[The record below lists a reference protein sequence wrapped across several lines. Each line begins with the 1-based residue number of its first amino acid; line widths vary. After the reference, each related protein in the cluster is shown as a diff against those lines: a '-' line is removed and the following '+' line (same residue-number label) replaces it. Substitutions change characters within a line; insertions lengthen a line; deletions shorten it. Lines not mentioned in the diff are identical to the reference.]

1 MSDFGY
7 KLAKKIL
14 KPIFYKK
21 CDPTVLNAEVVP
33 KEGPIV
39 LCGNHMHV
47 LDQCGPLFEI
57 PRVVHYMAKKEYFD
71 SFKTRWFFRMVG
83 CISVDREN
91 HEEAKKAKEKAIS
104 ILKKGGAIGIFPEGT
119 RNKTDAFL
127 LPFKYGAVS
136 MAKKTDATIVPFA
149 VTNKKKKGGN
159 LMVRFGEPFKVT
171 DMTLEEAN
179 DKLFNVIKSLMNL
192 KIVFTSIQ
200 KSEILYTGFGTTA
213 PMSAGITTF
222 IAHPIS

>member
-21 CDPTVLNAEVVP
+21 CDPTVINANVVP
-33 KEGPIV
+33 KEGPII

-71 SFKTRWFFRMVG
+71 SFKTRWFFKMVG

-91 HEEAKKAKEKAIS
+91 HDEAKKAKEKAIE
-104 ILKKGGAIGIFPEGT
+104 ILKQGGAIGIFPEGT

-136 MAKKTDATIVPFA
+136 MAQKADATIVPFA
-149 VTNKKKKGGN
+149 VTGKYEKGGN

-171 DMTLEEAN
+171 DMTKEEAN
-179 DKLFNVIKSLMNL
+179 EKLFNVIKTLKEENL
-192 KIVFTSIQ
+192 KQT
-200 KSEILYTGFGTTA
+200 KSDQI
-213 PMSAGITTF
+213 
-222 IAHPIS
+222 

>member
-21 CDPTVLNAEVVP
+21 CDPTVINANVVP
-33 KEGPIV
+33 KEGPII

-71 SFKTRWFFRMVG
+71 SFKTRWFFKMVG

-91 HEEAKKAKEKAIS
+91 HDEAKKAKEKAIE
-104 ILKKGGAIGIFPEGT
+104 ILKQGGAIGIFPEGT

-136 MAKKTDATIVPFA
+136 MAQKADATIVPFA
-149 VTNKKKKGGN
+149 VTGKYEKGGN

-171 DMTLEEAN
+171 DMPKEEAN
-179 DKLFNVIKSLMNL
+179 EKLFNVIKTLKEENL
-192 KIVFTSIQ
+192 KQT
-200 KSEILYTGFGTTA
+200 KSDQI
-213 PMSAGITTF
+213 
-222 IAHPIS
+222 

>member
-7 KLAKKIL
+7 KIAKKIL

-33 KEGPIV
+33 KDGPIV

-71 SFKTRWFFRMVG
+71 NFKTRWFFKMVG

-136 MAKKTDATIVPFA
+136 MAKKADATIVPFA
-149 VTNKKKKGGN
+149 VTGKYEKGGN

-179 DKLFNVIKSLMNL
+179 DKLFNVIKSLKEENL
-192 KIVFTSIQ
+192 RATK
-200 KSEILYTGFGTTA
+200 
-213 PMSAGITTF
+213 
-222 IAHPIS
+222 

>member
-1 MSDFGY
+1 MSDFCY
-7 KLAKKIL
+7 KVAKKIL

-21 CDPTVLNAEVVP
+21 CDPTVINAEVVP
-33 KEGPIV
+33 KEDPMI

-71 SFKTRWFFRMVG
+71 SFKTRWFFKMVG

-136 MAKKTDATIVPFA
+136 MAQKADATIVPFA
-149 VTNKKKKGGN
+149 VTGKYEKGGN

-179 DKLFNVIKSLMNL
+179 EKLFNVIKNL
-192 KIVFTSIQ
+192 KEENLKATE
-200 KSEILYTGFGTTA
+200 K
-213 PMSAGITTF
+213 
-222 IAHPIS
+222 

>member
-1 MSDFGY
+1 MSDFCY
-7 KLAKKIL
+7 KVAKKIL

-21 CDPTVLNAEVVP
+21 CDPTVINAEVVP
-33 KEGPIV
+33 KEGPMI

-71 SFKTRWFFRMVG
+71 SFKTRWFFKMVG

-119 RNKTDAFL
+119 GNKTDA
-127 LPFKYGAVS
+127 
-136 MAKKTDATIVPFA
+136 
-149 VTNKKKKGGN
+149 
-159 LMVRFGEPFKVT
+159 
-171 DMTLEEAN
+171 
-179 DKLFNVIKSLMNL
+179 
-192 KIVFTSIQ
+192 
-200 KSEILYTGFGTTA
+200 
-213 PMSAGITTF
+213 
-222 IAHPIS
+222 

>member
-71 SFKTRWFFRMVG
+71 SFKTRWFFKMVG

-91 HEEAKKAKEKAIS
+91 HDEAKKAKEKAIE
-104 ILKKGGAIGIFPEGT
+104 ILKQGGAIGIFPEGT

-149 VTNKKKKGGN
+149 VTGKYEKGGN

-179 DKLFNVIKSLMNL
+179 DKLFNVIKSLKEENL
-192 KIVFTSIQ
+192 KANGYEWV
-200 KSEILYTGFGTTA
+200 KK
-213 PMSAGITTF
+213 
-222 IAHPIS
+222 

>member
-14 KPIFYKK
+14 KPIFYKR

-71 SFKTRWFFRMVG
+71 NFKTRWFFRMVG

-104 ILKKGGAIGIFPEGT
+104 ILKNGGAIGIFPEGT

-149 VTNKKKKGGN
+149 VTGKYEKGGN

-179 DKLFNVIKSLMNL
+179 DKLFNVIKSLKEENL
-192 KIVFTSIQ
+192 KAT
-200 KSEILYTGFGTTA
+200 K
-213 PMSAGITTF
+213 
-222 IAHPIS
+222 

>member
-1 MSDFGY
+1 
-7 KLAKKIL
+7 
-14 KPIFYKK
+14 
-21 CDPTVLNAEVVP
+21 
-33 KEGPIV
+33 
-39 LCGNHMHV
+39 
-47 LDQCGPLFEI
+47 
-57 PRVVHYMAKKEYFD
+57 MAKKEYFD

-149 VTNKKKKGGN
+149 VTGKYEKGGN

-179 DKLFNVIKSLMNL
+179 DKLFNVIKSLKEENL
-192 KIVFTSIQ
+192 KAT
-200 KSEILYTGFGTTA
+200 K
-213 PMSAGITTF
+213 
-222 IAHPIS
+222 

>member
-21 CDPTVLNAEVVP
+21 CDPTVINANIVP
-33 KEGPIV
+33 KEGPII

-71 SFKTRWFFRMVG
+71 SFKTRWFFKMVG

-91 HEEAKKAKEKAIS
+91 HDEAKKAKEKAIE
-104 ILKKGGAIGIFPEGT
+104 ILKQGGAIGIFPEGT

-136 MAKKTDATIVPFA
+136 MAQKADATIVPFA
-149 VTNKKKKGGN
+149 VTGKYEKGGN

-171 DMTLEEAN
+171 DMTKEEAN
-179 DKLFNVIKSLMNL
+179 EKLFNAIKTLKEENL
-192 KIVFTSIQ
+192 KQT
-200 KSEILYTGFGTTA
+200 KSDQI
-213 PMSAGITTF
+213 
-222 IAHPIS
+222 

>member
-1 MSDFGY
+1 MSDFCY
-7 KLAKKIL
+7 KVAKKIL

-21 CDPTVLNAEVVP
+21 CDPTVINAEVVP
-33 KEGPIV
+33 KEGPMI

-71 SFKTRWFFRMVG
+71 SFKTRWFFKMVG

-136 MAKKTDATIVPFA
+136 MAQKADATIVPFA
-149 VTNKKKKGGN
+149 VTDKYEKGGN

-179 DKLFNVIKSLMNL
+179 EKLFNVIKNL
-192 KIVFTSIQ
+192 KEENLKATE
-200 KSEILYTGFGTTA
+200 K
-213 PMSAGITTF
+213 
-222 IAHPIS
+222 

>member
-21 CDPTVLNAEVVP
+21 CDPTVINANVVP
-33 KEGPIV
+33 KEGPII

-71 SFKTRWFFRMVG
+71 SFKTRWFFKMVG

-91 HEEAKKAKEKAIS
+91 HDEAKKAKEKAIE
-104 ILKKGGAIGIFPEGT
+104 ILKQGGAIGIFPEGT

-136 MAKKTDATIVPFA
+136 MAQKADATIVPFA
-149 VTNKKKKGGN
+149 VTGKYEKGGN

-171 DMTLEEAN
+171 DMTKEEAN
-179 DKLFNVIKSLMNL
+179 EKLFNVIKTLKEENL
-192 KIVFTSIQ
+192 KQTKNDQI
-200 KSEILYTGFGTTA
+200 
-213 PMSAGITTF
+213 
-222 IAHPIS
+222 

>member
-14 KPIFYKK
+14 KPIFYKR

-71 SFKTRWFFRMVG
+71 SFKTRWFFKMVG

-91 HEEAKKAKEKAIS
+91 HDEAKKAKEKAIE
-104 ILKKGGAIGIFPEGT
+104 ILKQGGAIGIFPEGT

-136 MAKKTDATIVPFA
+136 MAQKADATIVPFA
-149 VTNKKKKGGN
+149 VTGKYEKGGN

-171 DMTLEEAN
+171 DMTKEEAN
-179 DKLFNVIKSLMNL
+179 EKLFNVIKTLKEENL
-192 KIVFTSIQ
+192 KQT
-200 KSEILYTGFGTTA
+200 KSDQI
-213 PMSAGITTF
+213 
-222 IAHPIS
+222 